1 MPTIAVLI
9 TCFNRK
15 EKTLSCLKDIYAQEK
30 EQNVTLDVFIIDG
43 GSSDDTPNNIHKE
56 YPQVNIQV
64 VPGLYRFTNCSINFE
79 YPSNK
84 RLPIFICPAIRNWI

>member
-64 VPGLYRFTNCSINFE
+64 VPGLYWAGGMRKAWYEAI
-79 YPSNK
+79 K
-84 RLPIFICPAIRNWI
+84 RKDYDYF

>member
-56 YPQVNIQV
+56 YPSCT
-64 VPGLYRFTNCSINFE
+64 RFILGG
-79 YPSNK
+79 
-84 RLPIFICPAIRNWI
+84 RHA

>member
-30 EQNVTLDVFIIDG
+30 SKML
-43 GSSDDTPNNIHKE
+43 
-56 YPQVNIQV
+56 
-64 VPGLYRFTNCSINFE
+64 L
-79 YPSNK
+79 
-84 RLPIFICPAIRNWI
+84 